1 MYCLIACV
9 NTSQWMETRRL
20 PSRVELAVGDVVLHG
35 VVHRVLDGRF
45 DNVESE
51 NLADLGSMLLNFFL
65 LRRRR
70 QSKPEC
76 LSLASSFSCKSN
88 IFEESIRKI
97 FAVILIKFVKSCHFY
112 GHVVNS
118 NIPFAAVTA

>member
-70 QSKPEC
+70 QVKPEC
-76 LSLASSFSCKSN
+76 LSLASFFSCKSN

-97 FAVILIKFVKSCHFY
+97 NLCRDF
-112 GHVVNS
+112 N
-118 NIPFAAVTA
+118 

>member
-9 NTSQWMETRRL
+9 NTSQWMKTRRL

-51 NLADLGSMLLNFFL
+51 NLADLGLMLLNFFL

-70 QSKPEC
+70 QVKPEC
-76 LSLASSFSCKSN
+76 LSLASFFRANLTFLTRAFAKS
-88 IFEESIRKI
+88 
-97 FAVILIKFVKSCHFY
+97 L
-112 GHVVNS
+112 
-118 NIPFAAVTA
+118 P